1 MSHIN
6 VLALKSCDA
15 ADPIIEL
22 VQNTSTGATCG
33 FEIIVTR

>member
-15 ADPIIEL
+15 ADPIIDL
-22 VQNTSTGATCG
+22 RRTGTGATCG
-33 FEIIVTR
+33 FENFATR